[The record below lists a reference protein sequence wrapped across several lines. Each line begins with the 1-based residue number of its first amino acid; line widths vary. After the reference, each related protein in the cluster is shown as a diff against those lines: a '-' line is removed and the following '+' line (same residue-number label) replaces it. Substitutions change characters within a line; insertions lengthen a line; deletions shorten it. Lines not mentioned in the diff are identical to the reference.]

1 MISAILGIL
10 SGVAG
15 ALKDWA
21 DARMQKT
28 NQDTGRALQRGDD
41 QQALTNEDQQVH
53 DARDTPSVI
62 ERVSEQTNRD

>member
-41 QQALTNEDQQVH
+41 ASALSTEAQAVN
-53 DARDTPSVI
+53 DARATPSV
-62 ERVSEQTNRD
+62 VSKVSKEGFRD